1 MMNVIYYI
9 KYVLA
14 YFKGAESMNLSYR
27 EQSIWGSLA
36 ITLIVYGYY
45 FATVFSGAQPSQI
58 DRTALARLIGAVFVI
73 VVIEIAYHILIA
85 LKSKVE
91 PKDERDILI
100 ETKAYR
106 NSYLLLV
113 ADLFMLMGT
122 VVVFGLTPLLT
133 VNLMLLSVVISEIVK
148 YLTQLFLY
156 RRGI

>member
-1 MMNVIYYI
+1 MNVIYYI

-73 VVIEIAYHILIA
+73 VVIEIAYHILIV

-106 NSYLLLV
+106 NAYLLLV
-113 ADLFMLMGT
+113 ADLFTLMGT

-148 YLTQLFLY
+148 YLTQLFFY

>member
-1 MMNVIYYI
+1 
-9 KYVLA
+9 
-14 YFKGAESMNLSYR
+14 MNLSYR

-106 NSYLLLV
+106 NAYLLLV

-148 YLTQLFLY
+148 YLTQLFFY

>member
-1 MMNVIYYI
+1 MNVIYYI

-106 NSYLLLV
+106 NAYLLV
-113 ADLFMLMGT
+113 ADLFTLMGT

-148 YLTQLFLY
+148 YLTQLFFY

>member
-1 MMNVIYYI
+1 
-9 KYVLA
+9 
-14 YFKGAESMNLSYR
+14 MNLSYR

-148 YLTQLFLY
+148 YLTQLFFY

>member
-1 MMNVIYYI
+1 MN
-9 KYVLA
+9 
-14 YFKGAESMNLSYR
+14 SSYR

-73 VVIEIAYHILIA
+73 VVIEIAYHILIV

-106 NSYLLLV
+106 NAYLLV

-148 YLTQLFLY
+148 YLTQLFFY

>member
-1 MMNVIYYI
+1 MNVIYYI